1 MAVDGKHSLNWG
13 KTTCVRGRGDDN
25 HNLPTRKYDDP
36 VGQRTWKNQWNL
48 EIKGLGIKIGWL
60 KTLRSLR
67 KKK

>member
-1 MAVDGKHSLNWG
+1 M
-13 KTTCVRGRGDDN
+13 
-25 HNLPTRKYDDP
+25 PTRKYDDP